1 MGRLRVYELAR
12 QLEMD
17 TRELMKEL
25 ADLGIEIKSH
35 MSYIDEDT
43 VNILLEMYSK
53 VEEEEEYEE
62 IGEYEEFVEL
72 EEEYEETRKIS
83 KKGGVEKE
91 RPEKKK
97 PLITITEED
106 LKLDKFSEKI
116 GVPQNRI
123 IQDFFMKGEILKPGQ
138 TLNLQLAKKIAKM
151 YDVRIGFEIEESTEE
166 ISENPL
172 EKIEKYFEEKYKDKE
187 KLVERPPIVTVMGH
201 VDHGKTT
208 LLDYIRRTRVA
219 EREEGGITQSIGAYQ
234 VEVNGKKITFIDTPG
249 HEVFTE
255 MRARGAQATDIVVLV
270 VAADD
275 GVMPQTI
282 EAYNHAKSA
291 NVPIIV
297 AINKIDKPNANVE
310 LTKQELVNKLSL
322 IPEEWGGDTIMV
334 PISAKKGENVDTLLE
349 MILLVAEMQEIKAIP
364 EGTVRAVTIE
374 TKLDKGFGPVANA
387 IIKDGKLK
395 IGDFIIAGKV
405 KGKVKALVNDQG
417 KRIKEAGP
425 STPVMIV
432 GFEELPDAHSVIY
445 SVEDLETAREISE
458 KLKEIEQKELR
469 RKRHLKLEEILKMM
483 EQSEQK
489 ELRLIVKADTLGS
502 VMALNNA
509 IQKLQ
514 SEEVRINIIHSA
526 VGAITTSDVMLA
538 SASDA
543 IIFGFRVKADSQA
556 RKMAETEGIQI
567 KTYTIIYKLIDD
579 LKAALEGMLEPE
591 EVEELTGRGEI
602 KKVFKIKKVGTIAGV
617 QMYEGYVEK
626 SGIARLYRSG
636 KLIFEGKIESLKHY
650 QQDVKR
656 VDAPQECGIKL
667 ENFDDIKEGDELEF
681 AIVKKISRKLT
692 FEEEKQSENKGE

>member
-1 MGRLRVYELAR
+1 LGRLRVYELAR

-17 TRELMKEL
+17 TKELMKEL

-35 MSYIDEDT
+35 MSFIDEET

-53 VEEEEEYEE
+53 SEDEEEFDEYEE
-62 IGEYEEFVEL
+62 LLEL
-72 EEEYEETRKIS
+72 EEEIYDKKRIS
-83 KKGGVEKE
+83 KKGEVEKE
-91 RPEKKK
+91 KPEKKK
-97 PLITITEED
+97 PLVKISEED

-116 GVPQNRI
+116 GIPQNRI

-138 TLNLQLAKKIAKM
+138 TLNLQLAKKIAKL
-151 YDVRIGFEIEESTEE
+151 YDVRIGFDIEETKEE
-166 ISENPL
+166 VKENPL
-172 EKIEKYFEEKYKDKE
+172 EEIEKYFEEKYKNKE
-187 KLVERPPIVTVMGH
+187 NLVERPPIVTVMGH

-334 PISAKKGENVDTLLE
+334 PISAKKGQNVDTLLE
-349 MILLVAEMQEIKAIP
+349 MILLVAEMQEIKAISDGP
-364 EGTVRAVTIE
+364 VRAVTIE
-374 TKLDKGFGPVANA
+374 TRLDKGFGPVANA
-387 IIKDGKLK
+387 IVKDGKLK
-395 IGDFIIAGKV
+395 IGDYVVAGKV
-405 KGKVKALVNDQG
+405 MGKVKALVNDQG

-432 GFEELPDAHSVIY
+432 GFEDLPDAHSVIY
-445 SVEDLETAREISE
+445 SVENLDKAREITE
-458 KLKEIEQKELR
+458 KIKEMVQKELR

-489 ELRLIVKADTLGS
+489 ELRLIIKADTLGS
-502 VMALNNA
+502 VMALNTA

-543 IIFGFRVKADSQA
+543 IILGFRVKADSQS
-556 RKMAETEGIQI
+556 RKMAEAEGIQI

-579 LKAALEGMLEPE
+579 LRAALEGMLEPE
-591 EVEELTGRGEI
+591 EVEEITGRGEI
-602 KKVFKIKKVGTIAGV
+602 KKVFKIKKLGSVAGV

-626 SGIARLYRSG
+626 TGIARLYRNG

-667 ENFDDIKEGDELEF
+667 ENFDDIREGDELEF
-681 AIVKKISRKLT
+681 AVIKKVNKKLT
-692 FEEEKQSENKGE
+692 FDEGNEQKNN

>member
-1 MGRLRVYELAR
+1 VVYLGRLRVYELAR

-17 TRELMKEL
+17 TKELMKEL

-35 MSYIDEDT
+35 MSFIDEET

-53 VEEEEEYEE
+53 SEDEEEFDEYEE
-62 IGEYEEFVEL
+62 LLEL
-72 EEEYEETRKIS
+72 EEEIYDKKRIS
-83 KKGGVEKE
+83 KKGEVEKE
-91 RPEKKK
+91 KPEKKK
-97 PLITITEED
+97 PLVKISEED

-116 GVPQNRI
+116 GIPQNRI

-138 TLNLQLAKKIAKM
+138 TLNLQLAKKIAKL
-151 YDVRIGFEIEESTEE
+151 YDVRIGFDIEETKEE
-166 ISENPL
+166 VKENPL
-172 EKIEKYFEEKYKDKE
+172 EEIEKYFEEKYKNKE
-187 KLVERPPIVTVMGH
+187 NLVERPPIVTVMGH

-334 PISAKKGENVDTLLE
+334 PISAKKGQNVDTLLE
-349 MILLVAEMQEIKAIP
+349 MILLVAEMQEIKAISDGP
-364 EGTVRAVTIE
+364 VRAVTIE
-374 TKLDKGFGPVANA
+374 TRLDKGFGPVANA
-387 IIKDGKLK
+387 IVKDGKLK
-395 IGDFIIAGKV
+395 IGDYVVAGKV
-405 KGKVKALVNDQG
+405 MGKVKALVNDQG

-432 GFEELPDAHSVIY
+432 GFEDLPDAHSVIY
-445 SVEDLETAREISE
+445 SVENLDKAREITE
-458 KLKEIEQKELR
+458 KIKEMVQKELR

-489 ELRLIVKADTLGS
+489 ELRLIIKADTLGS
-502 VMALNNA
+502 VMALNTA

-543 IIFGFRVKADSQA
+543 IILGFRVKADSQS
-556 RKMAETEGIQI
+556 RKMAEAEGIQI

-579 LKAALEGMLEPE
+579 LRAALEGMLEPE
-591 EVEELTGRGEI
+591 EVEEITGRGEI
-602 KKVFKIKKVGTIAGV
+602 KKVFKIKKLGSVAGV

-626 SGIARLYRSG
+626 TGIARLYRNG

-667 ENFDDIKEGDELEF
+667 ENFDDIREGDELEF
-681 AIVKKISRKLT
+681 AVIKKVNKKLT
-692 FEEEKQSENKGE
+692 FDEGNEQKNN